1 MQQILNYKYCVFFQE
16 SRPVM
21 KSETHQSTYVM
32 SHQSLWM
39 MTHSIEL
46 IMRNFV
52 MMIQVILG
60 SVIIGRNLRRDIQ
73 YSSSIKYCEKSINLN
88 PFLLKTP
95 YKRCFNVWN
104 NTKHKISRSRNVITC
119 SETRGSPPPS
129 QTPIVSVPIIRKGN
143 TNCLTIRWAIEYSG
157 IFMDWYSD
165 YWKLLLDKMPVS
177 IFNYTQWQL
186 Y

>member
-157 IFMDWYSD
+157 IFMD
-165 YWKLLLDKMPVS
+165 
-177 IFNYTQWQL
+177 
-186 Y
+186 